1 MYVCDWPRFKRSMC
15 VWIRMNVHDLH
26 ENIVL
31 SAGSPRR
38 TMSCLFRIMLFVA
51 AAADD
56 SSLHRPQCLPFN
68 CCIHSIAHFLHSSI
82 VFPFTCYTGQYR
94 IQDLDKV
101 MYTLNKQFGKIA
113 KVGGLIGHP
122 DLLFVFDGDEIRN
135 IFKKEETLPHR
146 YPTFDWIAFDSKLI
160 NIIFHSYFRL
170 IRPSMPSL
178 HHYKANLRR
187 DFFGD
192 DAGLIGVYVFVSH
205 TRPCTVNGLQRKC
218 RKRQTPTKLNRLRFA
233 SHCRRIT
240 WSADLNK

>member
-1 MYVCDWPRFKRSMC
+1 MC
-15 VWIRMNVHDLH
+15 VWIRMKCQCTWFTREYCALCRFCADGQWVACF
-26 ENIVL
+26 VL
-31 SAGSPRR
+31 RYSLRP
-38 TMSCLFRIMLFVA
+38 L
-51 AAADD
+51 AADD
-56 SSLHRPQCLPFN
+56 SSPHRPQCLPFN
-68 CCIHSIAHFLHSSI
+68 CCIHSIARFLHSSI

-122 DLLFVFDGDEIRN
+122 DLLFVFDGDEIRK

-146 YPTFDWIAFDSKLI
+146 CPTNEHHMRSIESHSKLI
-160 NIIFHSYFRL
+160 NYIFHVYFCL

-192 DAGLIGVYVFVSH
+192 DAGLIGVYVLVSH
-205 TRPCTVNGLQRKC
+205 TRTCTENGLQRKC
-218 RKRQTPTKLNRLRFA
+218 RKREAPTKLNRLRFA
-233 SHCRRIT
+233 SHRRQIT
-240 WSADLNK
+240 RSADLNK